1 MKCRDIIEKTITLGF
16 YYRELDRFA
25 TESRNLSLIR
35 YESRSESES
44 RIMEKKMEKQS
55 VYRRAIANGV
65 VEVLSVYRSAV
76 LHMEQKLLSDPLPIL
91 ATVTQCLNKVEF
103 LNFVVMVQILFA

>member
-1 MKCRDIIEKTITLGF
+1 MKCRDIIERTIKLGF

-25 TESRNLSLIR
+25 TKSRNLSWIR
-35 YESRSESES
+35 YENESQMS
-44 RIMEKKMEKQS
+44 DTSSVLLEKKKEKQS

-103 LNFVVMVQILFA
+103 LDF